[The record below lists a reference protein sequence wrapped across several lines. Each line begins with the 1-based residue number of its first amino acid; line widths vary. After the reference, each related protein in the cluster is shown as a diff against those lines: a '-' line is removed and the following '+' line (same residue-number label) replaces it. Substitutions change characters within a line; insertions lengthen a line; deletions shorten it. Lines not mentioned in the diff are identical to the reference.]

1 MMAESDYKK
10 LEDLPLNPFIHENFL
25 LDSELAQKLYHD
37 YAKSLPIID
46 YHCHLDPKE
55 IYENKSFRNLTDAW
69 LSGDHYKWRLMRA
82 NGVEESYITGT
93 KSDQEK
99 FEKWA
104 ETVPQLIG
112 NPLYHWTHFELKRF
126 FHIDTLL
133 SPKTQSSIYR
143 DVEAQLKH
151 LRARDMIKMSNVDT
165 ICTTDDPTDNLEWH
179 QKIKDD
185 KTFTTK
191 ILPAFRPDK
200 AINIELSWFNTW
212 VNRLEDVVG
221 KKIDTLDELLDA
233 LTKRI
238 DFFHDMGCRLSDHG
252 IDRLVF
258 QKSTHDE
265 VSRIFFKGR
274 TSIVLTEDE
283 VAKYKGYMLT
293 FFGREY
299 HRLGWV
305 QQYHLGALRNVSTRM
320 LKELG
325 TDTGF
330 DAINDGPIA
339 RELAGILNELDISN
353 QLPKTI
359 IYTLNPRDFE
369 VGITIMQSFQNGGI
383 PGKIQFGSSWWFLD
397 TIDGMTK
404 QMKALA
410 NNGLLSR
417 FVGMLTDSRSFL
429 SYPRHEYFRRLMCK
443 IIADEVNQGLFPYDL
458 ELLGKIVQDISYYN
472 AKNYFGF

>member
-1 MMAESDYKK
+1 MK
-10 LEDLPLNPFIHENFL
+10 PFVHENFL

-82 NGVEESYITGT
+82 NGVKEPYVTGN
-93 KSDQEK
+93 KSDIEK

-126 FHIDTLL
+126 FGIDTLL
-133 SPKTQSSIYR
+133 SPKTSDKIFT
-143 DVEAQLKH
+143 DVEVILKGM
-151 LRARDMIKMSNVDT
+151 RARDMIKMSNVET

-179 QKIKDD
+179 KKLKDD
-185 KTFTTK
+185 KTFKTHV
-191 ILPAFRPDK
+191 LPAFRPDK
-200 AINIELSWFNTW
+200 AINIELPWFNTW
-212 VNRLEDVVG
+212 VNRLEEVTH

-233 LTKRI
+233 LILRI
-238 DFFHDMGCRLSDHG
+238 DFFHEMGCRLSDHG
-252 IDRLVF
+252 IDRLVY
-258 QKSTHDE
+258 QRSSHDE
-265 VSRIFFKGR
+265 VSKIFFKGR
-274 TSIVLTEDE
+274 TSVSLAEDE
-283 VAKYKGYMLT
+283 IAKYKGYMLT

-305 QQYHLGALRNVSTRM
+305 QQYHIGALRNVSTRM
-320 LKELG
+320 LKTLG
-325 TDTGF
+325 PDTGY

-339 RELAGILNELDISN
+339 RELAGILNELDVTN

-359 IYTLNPRDFE
+359 LYTLNPRDFE
-369 VGITIMQSFQNGGI
+369 VAITIMQSFQNGGI

-404 QMKALA
+404 QMKALG

-458 ELLGKIVQDISYYN
+458 ELLGKIVQDISYFN
-472 AKNYFGF
+472 AKHYFGF

>member
-1 MMAESDYKK
+1 MK
-10 LEDLPLNPFIHENFL
+10 PFVHENFL

-82 NGVEESYITGT
+82 NGVEEPYVTGN
-93 KSDQEK
+93 KSDIEK

-126 FHIDTLL
+126 FGIDTLL
-133 SPKTQSSIYR
+133 SPKTSDKIYS
-143 DVEAQLKH
+143 DVEVILKDM
-151 LRARDMIKMSNVDT
+151 RARDMIKMSNVET

-179 QKIKDD
+179 QKLKDD
-185 KTFTTK
+185 KTFKTHV
-191 ILPAFRPDK
+191 LPAFRPDK
-200 AINIELSWFNTW
+200 AINIELPWFNTW
-212 VNRLEDVVG
+212 VNRLEEVTH

-233 LTKRI
+233 LILRI
-238 DFFHDMGCRLSDHG
+238 DFFHEMGCRLSDHG
-252 IDRLVF
+252 IDRLVY
-258 QKSTHDE
+258 QRSSHDE
-265 VSRIFFKGR
+265 VSKIFFKGR
-274 TSIVLTEDE
+274 TSVSLTEDE
-283 VAKYKGYMLT
+283 IAKYKGYMLT

-305 QQYHLGALRNVSTRM
+305 QQYHIGALRNVSTRM
-320 LKELG
+320 LKTLG
-325 TDTGF
+325 PDTGY

-339 RELAGILNELDISN
+339 RELAGILNELDVTN

-359 IYTLNPRDFE
+359 LYTLNPRDFE
-369 VGITIMQSFQNGGI
+369 VAITIMQSFQNGGI

-404 QMKALA
+404 QMKALG

-458 ELLGKIVQDISYYN
+458 ELLGKIVQDISYFN
-472 AKNYFGF
+472 AKHYFGF

>member
-1 MMAESDYKK
+1 MK
-10 LEDLPLNPFIHENFL
+10 PFVHENFL

-82 NGVEESYITGT
+82 NGVKEPYVTGN
-93 KSDQEK
+93 KSDIEK

-126 FHIDTLL
+126 FGIDTLL
-133 SPKTQSSIYR
+133 SPKTSDKIFT
-143 DVEAQLKH
+143 DVEVILKDM
-151 LRARDMIKMSNVDT
+151 RARDMIKMSNVET

-179 QKIKDD
+179 KKLKDD
-185 KTFTTK
+185 KTFKTHV
-191 ILPAFRPDK
+191 LPAFRPDK
-200 AINIELSWFNTW
+200 AINIELPWFNTW
-212 VNRLEDVVG
+212 VNRLEEVTH

-233 LTKRI
+233 LILRI
-238 DFFHDMGCRLSDHG
+238 DFFHEMGCRLSDHG
-252 IDRLVF
+252 IDRLVY
-258 QKSTHDE
+258 QRSSHDE
-265 VSRIFFKGR
+265 VSKIFFKGR
-274 TSIVLTEDE
+274 TSVSLAEDE
-283 VAKYKGYMLT
+283 IAKYKGYMLT

-305 QQYHLGALRNVSTRM
+305 QQYHIGALRNVSTRM
-320 LKELG
+320 LKTLG
-325 TDTGF
+325 PDTGY

-339 RELAGILNELDISN
+339 RELAGILNELDVTN

-359 IYTLNPRDFE
+359 LYTLNPRDFE
-369 VGITIMQSFQNGGI
+369 VAITIMQSFQNGGI

-404 QMKALA
+404 QMKALG

-458 ELLGKIVQDISYYN
+458 ELLGKIVQDISYFN
-472 AKNYFGF
+472 AKHYFGF